1 MLFEY
6 KAKDAQGDEKNG
18 TIDSLNMETA
28 INTLR
33 MRSLSVVSIAPI
45 AEKKGLFSEEITIF
59 NRVSMKELVI
69 TSRQIATLANAQVSA
84 LRIFQL
90 LSMQIDNKYFASIL
104 ESVSRDLQGGSSI
117 SRALAH
123 FPRVFS
129 PFYVNIVKAGE
140 ESGTLSNSFAYLA
153 DYLDRN
159 YEIVSKVRGAMI
171 YPIFVITTFFVV
183 MALMLTLVIP
193 KITEILIESGGEL
206 PIYTKIVIALSDFMR
221 DYYGLIL
228 IMLVGGTFFYWKW
241 SATESGK
248 RIVDETKLA
257 LPVIGDLFHKLYL
270 TRICDNLSTM
280 LTSGLTMLQ
289 SLEITA
295 EILENGVYRGALE
308 QVIIDVR
315 AGKSLSDAMSAQEI
329 LPPILVQMTK
339 VGEETGA
346 LGDILITL
354 SAFYRREVQTA
365 VDAVISLIEP
375 AMIVLLGAGVGI
387 LIASVLLPI
396 YNLTGAF

>member
-6 KAKDAQGDEKNG
+6 KAKDANGESRDG

-28 INTLR
+28 MNTLR
-33 MRSLSVVSIAPI
+33 TRGFQVISVAPI
-45 AEKKGLFSEEITIF
+45 AEKAGFAKEITLF
-59 NRVSMKELVI
+59 NRVSMKDLVI
-69 TSRQIATLANAQVSA
+69 TSRQIATLSQAQVSA

-90 LSMQIDNKYFASIL
+90 LGAQVTNQYFAGIL
-104 ESVSRDLQGGSSI
+104 SSVSNELQAGSSI
-117 SRALAH
+117 SRALAKY
-123 FPRVFS
+123 PRVFS

-159 YEIVSKVRGAMI
+159 YEIASKVKSALI
-171 YPIFVITTFFVV
+171 YPIFVIVVFFLV

-193 KITEILIESGGEL
+193 KITEILIDSGQEL
-206 PIYTKIVIALSDFMR
+206 PIYTKIVIWISDIFKN
-221 DYYGLIL
+221 YFGYLI
-228 IMLVGGTFFYWKW
+228 IIGIVAGFFGWRY
-241 SATESGK
+241 ATTELGK
-248 RIVDETKLA
+248 RFIDETKLSI
-257 LPVIGDLFHKLYL
+257 PVIGKLFHKLYL

-289 SLEITA
+289 ALEITA
-295 EILENGVYRGALE
+295 EIVENVQYREALE
-308 QVIIDVR
+308 TVITDVR
-315 AGKSLSDAMSAQEI
+315 GGKSLSDAMSKQEL

-354 SAFYRREVQTA
+354 SAFYRREVQNS
-365 VDAVISLIEP
+365 VEAVISLIEP
-375 AMIVLLGAGVGI
+375 AMIVLLGAGVGV